1 MQLLLTYKS
10 HFVKFKHLKKYNRR
24 MDFSANL
31 KKLLD
36 EKDIQVKELASG
48 TGISKNTVDNYLS
61 GQKSLPNAENVIK
74 IAQFLGVSAEY
85 LVTGK
90 TNYEKRHAALPE
102 QLLCKMEQLS
112 GKDIEAITKIVDA
125 LSEKYV

>member
-1 MQLLLTYKS
+1 
-10 HFVKFKHLKKYNRR
+10 

-36 EKDIQVKELASG
+36 EKDIQVKALASG